1 MPQGCTPSQPPPPLL
16 CLPVCSLSLGPGSCW
31 INLPTNHQA
40 DVLSPGEVLP
50 LPTGPHLNLQQRSGP
65 QGPQYPDRGRWKVHP
80 TSRHGL
86 WLAARQAVVLPMHS
100 SDGCHRALQ
109 GAAHR
114 CLSSTLSMPVPRS
127 LPRIGGRGQA
137 EPGYQSARGQGS
149 GGTKNLS
156 QGGGEVAG
164 DRTAPESKLQTCS
177 TASDFTKHELNDK
190 VMSNFKHGLI

>member
-1 MPQGCTPSQPPPPLL
+1 MPELNPLDA
-16 CLPVCSLSLGPGSCW
+16 CAQVPAKDW
-31 INLPTNHQA
+31 
-40 DVLSPGEVLP
+40 
-50 LPTGPHLNLQQRSGP
+50 
-65 QGPQYPDRGRWKVHP
+65 RG
-80 TSRHGL
+80 
-86 WLAARQAVVLPMHS
+86 
-100 SDGCHRALQ
+100 
-109 GAAHR
+109 
-114 CLSSTLSMPVPRS
+114 
-127 LPRIGGRGQA
+127 GQA